1 MKSIVFLL
9 SISSFLCADWS
20 SAYGYGDDILMPNK
34 NFNYN
39 KEFLK
44 SAEEKISR
52 DESMK
57 NLISPMVSEDSLKR
71 EKKDN
76 SYDKNTKDFFYSTN
90 KRLYYEDGVKNHKK
104 FPTTDY

>member
-20 SAYGYGDDILMPNK
+20 SAYGYGNDMLMPNK

-57 NLISPMVSEDSLKR
+57 NLISPMVGEDSARR

-76 SYDKNTKDFFYSTN
+76 SCEKNTKDFFYSTN